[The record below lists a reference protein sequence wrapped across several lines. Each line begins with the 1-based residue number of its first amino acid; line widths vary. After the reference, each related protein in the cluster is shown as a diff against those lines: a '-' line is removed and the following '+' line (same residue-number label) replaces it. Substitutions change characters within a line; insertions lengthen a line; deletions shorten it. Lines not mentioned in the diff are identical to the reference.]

1 MLHVYEIARSWLR
14 SLRPVLE
21 HVHRHDKDLCRQM
34 RRAGASVLLN
44 IAEGARRMGR
54 DCRQHFLI
62 AAGSTRTCHFP
73 ALLAKLQDW
82 QRGRPKGAA
91 VNAELRAA
99 LDVCDAFG
107 YMQPEIY
114 RQLDRQLDSVAAM
127 LYRLTH

>member
-1 MLHVYEIARSWLR
+1 
-14 SLRPVLE
+14 
-21 HVHRHDKDLCRQM
+21 
-34 RRAGASVLLN
+34 
-44 IAEGARRMGR
+44 MGR

-62 AAGSTRTCHFP
+62 AAGS
-73 ALLAKLQDW
+73 
-82 QRGRPKGAA
+82 
-91 VNAELRAA
+91 NAELRAA

>member
-1 MLHVYEIARSWLR
+1 MLYVYELSRKSLR

-21 HVHRHDKDLCRQM
+21 HVQKHDRDLCRQM

-62 AAGSTRTCHFP
+62 AAGS
-73 ALLAKLQDW
+73 
-82 QRGRPKGAA
+82 
-91 VNAELRAA
+91 NAELRAA

-107 YMQPEIY
+107 YMRPESY
-114 RQLDRQLDSVAAM
+114 QELDKQLDEVAAM

>member
-1 MLHVYEIARSWLR
+1 
-14 SLRPVLE
+14 
-21 HVHRHDKDLCRQM
+21 M

-62 AAGSTRTCHFP
+62 AAGSTRTCRFP

-82 QRGRPKGAA
+82 QRGWPKATA

-99 LDVCDAFG
+99 LDVCEAFG
-107 YMQPEIY
+107 YMQPEAY
-114 RQLDRQLDSVAAM
+114 RALDEQLDSVAAM